1 MESTDPSPNQE
12 NTNTSSQ
19 INICDYCHIG
29 FDNIDVFSCGH
40 KICAVCLFRR
50 IFILNIT
57 ELNGSSSSIKI
68 KCNKCAGGTLSK
80 NLDDLLDIISIKIS
94 ICQERNENPSS
105 YNADNSNK
113 CQEHHLSK
121 DNLSYLDKLSK
132 YFLYSSLY
140 PNSFKHMCFK
150 CKIIAKSGYVSRYKF
165 KISKALS
172 KSFLMSK

>member
-80 NLDDLLDIISIKIS
+80 NLDDLLDIISKKIS

-121 DNLSYLDKLSK
+121 DNLCLDCNEYLCKKSSKILLS
-132 YFLYSSLY
+132 LL
-140 PNSFKHMCFK
+140 
-150 CKIIAKSGYVSRYKF
+150 
-165 KISKALS
+165 
-172 KSFLMSK
+172 